1 MSNINK
7 INLKGRATRPLELKK
22 TQNGTETVKVSF
34 ATSLN
39 TGRKDENGK
48 FIVLTDFYTFDL
60 YGAQA
65 KYAYEYLADKGRLC
79 VTGTHHLHK
88 YKKKDGNEGVE
99 SVIYFPEMEIID
111 FKNMKSNAQEA
122 ESADEDD
129 LPTVELDNSDLPF

>member
-60 YGAQA
+60 NW
-65 KYAYEYLADKGRLC
+65 
-79 VTGTHHLHK
+79 HL
-88 YKKKDGNEGVE
+88 
-99 SVIYFPEMEIID
+99 
-111 FKNMKSNAQEA
+111 
-122 ESADEDD
+122 
-129 LPTVELDNSDLPF
+129 